1 MENRLRTWS
10 WQRMYTGRLGMW
22 LEFEAMQLERNAWVK
37 LNWEG
42 TILKTCEDVRIYMWK
57 VKERKKPTPRLLV

>member
-1 MENRLRTWS
+1 
-10 WQRMYTGRLGMW
+10 MW